1 MLSKSLI
8 TLYIN
13 ICKITKL
20 ILVTQHTYKYANIY
34 ICKLNAIGIRTHSIN
49 MHIYVVQVTNT
60 LSLIIVTTS
69 GIRTHSINMH
79 IYVVQVTYNIIHKY
93 M

>member
-20 ILVTQHTYKYANIY
+20 ILVTQHTYKYANVYIY
-34 ICKLNAIGIRTHSIN
+34 ICKLNAIG
-49 MHIYVVQVTNT
+49 YQ
-60 LSLIIVTTS
+60 LALPSLIP
-69 GIRTHSINMH
+69 
-79 IYVVQVTYNIIHKY
+79 YNLLKLLAPLK
-93 M
+93 

>member
-20 ILVTQHTYKYANIY
+20 ILVTQHTYNYANIYIYIY

-49 MHIYVVQVTNT
+49 MHIYVVQVT
-60 LSLIIVTTS
+60 
-69 GIRTHSINMH
+69 
-79 IYVVQVTYNIIHKY
+79 YNIIHKY

>member
-20 ILVTQHTYKYANIY
+20 ILVTQHTYKYANMYIY

-49 MHIYVVQVTNT
+49 MHIYVVQVT
-60 LSLIIVTTS
+60 
-69 GIRTHSINMH
+69 
-79 IYVVQVTYNIIHKY
+79 YNIIHKY

>member
-34 ICKLNAIGIRTHSIN
+34 I
-49 MHIYVVQVTNT
+49 Y
-60 LSLIIVTTS
+60 
-69 GIRTHSINMH
+69 MH